1 MRYSKLM
8 DGIHKSKHSTWR
20 HMGKNTSLRHGVMCR
35 PSIVLIILFSLSSI
49 HNSTN
54 FYEGSS
60 LRSSSAIFDFSILQ
74 TTVHSFSHLNPLPN
88 EGSSNTV
95 LAPFQ
100 HLAVLNLGA
109 VADPRPWN
117 ACQDLSS
124 SARHSPSSDKQ
135 INQLFAIVST
145 HSKPPSTDT
154 IPRYTSK

>member
-1 MRYSKLM
+1 MGSCADHQEYSSYYFLYPEYTANLLCHF
-8 DGIHKSKHSTWR
+8 G
-20 HMGKNTSLRHGVMCR
+20 
-35 PSIVLIILFSLSSI
+35 
-49 HNSTN
+49 
-54 FYEGSS
+54 
-60 LRSSSAIFDFSILQ
+60 FSILQ

-135 INQLFAIVST
+135 INQLLLSSPPFQSLPARTRFHGTPANSSVSLAIYGQCVGSSLGKT
-145 HSKPPSTDT
+145 PARYQT
-154 IPRYTSK
+154 ISP